1 MKKLTVVL
9 GLLIACTASAGTTS
23 TSGIPTFTSASA
35 GTNSSGW
42 LITNF
47 KETGLNRAEFE
58 VTYKFSAYAVANY
71 GCVARKKV
79 TQLGQVAAP
88 ESVYVTVQIPSNST
102 ITAGMAIEAPGPQA
116 GWSCP
121 SGSTLEVLNVSYSEV
136 SLQDT
141 TNGITPGLTGTC
153 ALNCTA
159 VLVSS
164 K

>member
-1 MKKLTVVL
+1 MKRLLIVL
-9 GLLIACTASAGTTS
+9 GLLIACTASARTTG
-23 TSGIPTFTSASA
+23 TSGTPTFISASA

-47 KETGLNRAEFE
+47 KETGLNPAEYE

-88 ESVYVTVQIPSNST
+88 ESTTVTVQIPHNGA
-102 ITAGMAIEAPGPQA
+102 ITSGLAIEAPGPQA